1 MLLSFSTLV
10 ASQLFMTVADD
21 VPKFDVARGCKGDN
35 TNTSQRC
42 VQDEQRARD
51 QLQSQWS
58 QFTASDRIMCI
69 GEAKDISSVPPS
81 YVDLLSCLQTQQ
93 FAKKPKN

>member
-51 QLQSQWS
+51 QLQSQ
-58 QFTASDRIMCI
+58 
-69 GEAKDISSVPPS
+69 
-81 YVDLLSCLQTQQ
+81 
-93 FAKKPKN
+93 